1 MNMVWVACGKSRW
14 GCERRE
20 DQNGSKKKEHLCGK
34 QSGKW
39 TGNEESARPRVKS
52 SISGMAGRGS
62 GSVLSCKDTWQ
73 SLSQASAGKPC
84 TPCDVLAPG
93 KPVTGAQSL

>member
-39 TGNEESARPRVKS
+39 TGNEESARPGVKS
-52 SISGMAGRGS
+52 SISGNGRPGIRERPELQRHMA
-62 GSVLSCKDTWQ
+62 
-73 SLSQASAGKPC
+73 
-84 TPCDVLAPG
+84 
-93 KPVTGAQSL
+93 KPVTGQCGSWQALHTL